1 MPNQETP
8 SRNEPSAHTITRYG
22 VALLCLIAAASFFI
36 VYGYLEQAK
45 APAIQQTAAA
55 AVPKHDPFQNIA
67 IAAKAAIVIDLNTG
81 ETLYEKNA
89 DSQLPLASL
98 TKVPLAVVVA
108 ESMDKNQLVTVP
120 KDTGWNSNAQ
130 QLHRGEV
137 LKLQDLIDYTL
148 IASSNE
154 GAEILGELAEQSV
167 YRKYPQAPMG
177 GATLWRM
184 NNLVSELGLS
194 HTYFLNESG
203 LDESLTQSGSY
214 GSPRDVAKIFAY
226 AASTYPDTFAGTTE
240 NGRLVYAE
248 NGAVASV
255 TNTNDALGDIP
266 GLIMGKTGFTDLAG
280 GNLAVVFDVG
290 LARPVAAVVMGST
303 EAARFS
309 DMKILVKKARESVMQ

>member
-8 SRNEPSAHTITRYG
+8 NQTEQSAHTITRYG

-36 VYGYLEQAK
+36 VYGYLDQA
-45 APAIQQTAAA
+45 APPVVEQQTAAVIKA
-55 AVPKHDPFQNIA
+55 DPFERVA
-67 IAAKAAIVIDLNTG
+67 IAAKAAVVIDLTTG

-89 DSQLPLASL
+89 DTQLPLASL

-108 ESMDKNQLVTVP
+108 ESMPQNISVTIP

-130 QLHRGEV
+130 QLHAGQV

-154 GAEILGELAEQSV
+154 GAEMLGTLAEKSV
-167 YRKYPQAPMG
+167 YEKYPQAPMG

-226 AASTYPDTFAGTTE
+226 AASKYPDTFAGTTE
-240 NGRLVYAE
+240 NGRLVYSE
-248 NGAVASV
+248 NGGVASV
-255 TNTNDALGDIP
+255 TNTNEALGDIP

-290 LARPVAAVVMGST
+290 LAHPVAAVVMGST
-303 EAARFS
+303 EHARFS
-309 DMKILVKKARESVMQ
+309 DMKILVKKAREAVMQ